1 MGELL
6 TFNMDANAFNDIK
19 PYRKPFIIGVA
30 GGTASGKTSVCSKI
44 IERLNLNYNNIESY
58 ANYKSSLKIIFENK
72 IISNNNVSV
81 LCMDSF
87 YRDLDSEENQ
97 LFQSG
102 NFNFDHPDAID
113 IDMLKDN
120 LIQMSARRTVN
131 IPVYDYIN
139 NCRDIFDMKLFV
151 DTDADIRL
159 ARRVQRD
166 IVERG
171 RNLENILHQY
181 TKFVKPAFEEFCLPT
196 KKYADIII
204 PRGAENMIAID
215 LIVQHIKDHLRNTNS
230 SDAKKRLRHFS
241 DSVL

>member
-139 NCRDIFDMKLFV
+139 NCRKLDEFITIPPSDVILCEGILIFYFPEIRDIFDMKLFV

-181 TKFVKPAFEEFCLPT
+181 TKFVKPAFEEFCLPV
-196 KKYADIII
+196 KNDY
-204 PRGAENMIAID
+204 
-215 LIVQHIKDHLRNTNS
+215 L
-230 SDAKKRLRHFS
+230 
-241 DSVL
+241 